1 MANRIENELKIEQL
15 ILNNLKELPDYVS
28 SWYSNLKAS
37 RKTMSSCNDFVNKIR
52 NYLKSINTD
61 TKNITIDQL
70 TISSIEKYFI
80 SIQTK
85 KDNEGNIVYTSD
97 SYQQGI
103 WCALNN
109 FFKYLYLRKLI
120 SENYVESIA
129 KPKNHDLERIN
140 EHRIRLTQKDFNKI
154 LKAVDSGTGT
164 DRSKSYQ
171 SKFKS
176 RDKAIIYLFMTTGMR
191 RTALTEIS
199 LEDLNLNE
207 KVLYVIDKGNKRHT
221 YSLNEPLVNLLNQWL
236 KDRYDLFGDNIK
248 GNYLFVSNRGQK
260 MDSSSVYYLVEKYS
274 EEGLGYGIS
283 PHKLRAGFCSI
294 LYDKTKDVEFVRRAV
309 GHSNIAT
316 TQRYIVTDNKERQKA
331 SEIMSVLSI

>member
-28 SWYSNLKAS
+28 SWYDNLKAS

-52 NYLKSINTD
+52 NYLKSINEN
-61 TKNITIDQL
+61 TKDITIEQL
-70 TISSIEKYFI
+70 TATSIEKYFI

-85 KDNEGNIVYTSD
+85 KDKNGNTIYTSD
-97 SYQQGI
+97 SYQQCV

-109 FFKYLYLRKLI
+109 FFKYLCARKLI
-120 SENYVESIA
+120 SENYVELIT

-154 LKAVDSGTGT
+154 LKAVDSGAGT
-164 DRSKSYQ
+164 DHSKNYQ
-171 SKFKS
+171 AKFKS

-199 LEDLNLNE
+199 LSDLNLSE

-221 YSLNEPLVNLLNQWL
+221 YSLNEPLVNLLNQWI
-236 KDRYDLFGDNIK
+236 KDRNELFGNKIK
-248 GNYLFVSNRGQK
+248 GDYLFVSNRGQK
-260 MDSSSVYYLVEKYS
+260 MDSSSIYYLVEKYS

-331 SEIMSVLSI
+331 SEIMSVLSV